1 MKFKLK
7 QSLAFKF
14 LSIATV
20 LIVIWIGS
28 LAVLI
33 INGADTALSRQAQ
46 VFSGSLKDEQQNEEQ
61 LLRQQLMKK
70 GDSIV
75 AILAQ
80 TAAGLIS
87 NYDFDTLGLLAQNT
101 TQDADI
107 AFVAFFDAE
116 GQPLTEMQDQKTGYE
131 VIKKPIEADGEVVGA
146 IEVGI
151 NDSAIKKN
159 MMAVTQ
165 RFDAMMATAQTVQSD
180 ANGAL
185 MRLITVGVLLGLTI
199 ICVAIY
205 LLLSKIVIVP
215 IKKTAGMVKDIAQ
228 GEGDLTRRLEIQ
240 SKDEIGE
247 LGQWF
252 NAFIDNIQ
260 TIVHD
265 VVGNA
270 KKLNASSSGLAGISD
285 QMSRNAAQTSDKCG
299 AVALSTEEMDT
310 STNTVAAAMEAAS
323 SNMNMVASAAEEMT
337 ATINEIAG
345 NTEKARSI
353 TVNAVSQT
361 DKASK
366 QVGQLGQAAQE
377 IGKVIETITEISE
390 QVNLLA
396 LNATIEAARAGD
408 AGKGFAVVANEIKEL
423 AKQTA
428 DATQEIKSRVDGIQ
442 SSTTGTVTE
451 IENITQVVNNVNEI
465 VATIATA
472 IEEQSATTREIS
484 SNVAQASQGVGD
496 VSNNVIQNSAAVSKI
511 AADIEEV
518 TQATSEM
525 SNSSVQLNNSS
536 QELSSLAEELEGM
549 MGRFKI

>member
-7 QSLAFKF
+7 ESLAFKF
-14 LSIATV
+14 LSIATM

-33 INGADTALSRQAQ
+33 TNGADKALSRQAE
-46 VFSGSLKDEQQNEEQ
+46 VFSGSLKDEQQSEEK
-61 LLRQQLMKK
+61 LLRQALVKK

-75 AILAQ
+75 AILSQ

-87 NYDFDTLGLLAQNT
+87 NYDFDTLGILAQNT

-116 GQPLTEMQDQKTGYE
+116 GQPLTEMQDQKSGYE
-131 VIKKPIEADGEVVGA
+131 VIKKPIEAGGEVVGA

-180 ANGAL
+180 ANAAL
-185 MRLITVGVLLGLTI
+185 MRLITVGALLGLAV

-228 GEGDLTRRLEIQ
+228 GEGDLTRRLEIH

-260 TIVHD
+260 IIVRD

-270 KKLNASSSGLAGISD
+270 KKLNASSSDLAGISD
-285 QMSRNAAQTSDKCG
+285 QMSRNAEQTSDKCD
-299 AVALSTEEMDT
+299 AVALSTEEMNT
-310 STNTVAAAMEAAS
+310 STNTVATAMEEAS

-366 QVGQLGQAAQE
+366 QVGELGKAAQE
-377 IGKVIETITEISE
+377 IGKVVETITEISE

-423 AKQTA
+423 ARQTA
-428 DATQEIKSRVDGIQ
+428 EATDEIKNRVDGIQ

-451 IENITQVVNNVNEI
+451 IENITHVVNNVNEI

-484 SNVAQASQGVGD
+484 TNVAQASQGVGD
-496 VSNNVIQNSAAVSKI
+496 VSSNVSQNSAAVSRI

-525 SNSSVQLNNSS
+525 SNSSAQLNQSS
-536 QELSSLAEELEGM
+536 QELSSLADELDGM
-549 MGRFKI
+549 MGRFKV

>member
-14 LSIATV
+14 LSIATM

-33 INGADTALSRQAQ
+33 INGADMSRQAE
-46 VFSGSLKDEQQNEEQ
+46 VFSSSLKDEQQNEEQ
-61 LLRQQLMKK
+61 LLRQALMRK

-107 AFVAFFDAE
+107 AFVAFYDAD
-116 GQPLTEMQDQKTGYE
+116 GQPLTDMQDQKTGYA
-131 VIKKPIEADGEVVGA
+131 VIKKPIEAGGEVVGS

-159 MMAVTQ
+159 MMAVAQ
-165 RFDAMMATAQTVQSD
+165 RFDAMMETAQTVQSD
-180 ANGAL
+180 ANAAL
-185 MRLITVGVLLGLTI
+185 MRLITVGALLGLAI
-199 ICVAIY
+199 ICAAIY
-205 LLLSKIVIVP
+205 LLLSKIVIGP
-215 IKKTAGMVKDIAQ
+215 IKKTAGMVRDIAQ

-247 LGQWF
+247 LGRWF

-260 TIVHD
+260 TIVRD

-270 KKLNASSSGLAGISD
+270 KKLNASSSDLAGISD
-285 QMSRNAAQTSDKCG
+285 QMSHNAEQTSGKCD
-299 AVALSTEEMDT
+299 AVAVSTEEMST
-310 STNTVAAAMEAAS
+310 STNTVATAMEEAS
-323 SNMNMVASAAEEMT
+323 SNMNMVASAVEEMT

-396 LNATIEAARAGD
+396 LNATIEAARAGE

-428 DATQEIKSRVDGIQ
+428 EATQEIKSRMDGIQ

-451 IENITQVVNNVNEI
+451 IENITHVVNNVNEI

-484 SNVAQASQGVGD
+484 TNVAQASQGVGD
-496 VSNNVIQNSAAVSKI
+496 VSNNVSQNSAAVSQI

-525 SNSSVQLNNSS
+525 SNSSAQLNQSS
-536 QELSSLAEELEGM
+536 QELSSLADELDGM
-549 MGRFKI
+549 MGRFKV